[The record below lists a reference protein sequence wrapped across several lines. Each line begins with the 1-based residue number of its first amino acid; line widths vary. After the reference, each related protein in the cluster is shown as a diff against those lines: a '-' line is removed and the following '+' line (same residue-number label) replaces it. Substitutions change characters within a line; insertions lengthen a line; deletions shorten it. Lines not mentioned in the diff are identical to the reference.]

1 MNSRSASSGE
11 KSTQRWLMTNYPLT
25 TSASLYEK
33 ADALDRLAETAAAP
47 GHADVFRR
55 AAQANRVV
63 AALAK
68 IAETPD

>member
-1 MNSRSASSGE
+1 
-11 KSTQRWLMTNYPLT
+11 MTNYTLT

-33 ADALDRLAETAAAP
+33 ADALDRLAETATAP

-68 IAETPD
+68 IAETAD